1 MILTT
6 YKYIKKWNTN
16 FSVLF
21 QKLENS
27 VSFILFDIIY
37 FSFNYLSLTKPKW
50 INVIGIHP
58 YDFDFY
64 LKDKV

>member
-6 YKYIKKWNTN
+6 YKYIKNRNIN

-21 QKLENS
+21 QKLENYLYI
-27 VSFILFDIIY
+27 ILFNIVY
-37 FSFNYLSLTKPKW
+37 LSFNYFSLTKPIL
-50 INVIGIHP
+50 INIRDIHP